1 MKLIGSK
8 MENDFRE
15 ELLRSNGA
23 LQDPKSK
30 LRQVLELNGYET
42 KNAYVLHWTPEQ
54 LEDLYTVLI
63 NGSYLV
69 HVEID
74 KFDKKKIPIVE
85 KSEIKAY
92 LHGLSK
98 MHQVRLVVAQELVD
112 AKT

>member
-8 MENDFRE
+8 MENGFRE
-15 ELLRSNGA
+15 ELLRSNCA
-23 LQDPKSK
+23 LQDSKST
-30 LRQVLELNGYET
+30 LRQVLEFNGYET

-69 HVEID
+69 HFEID
-74 KFDKKKIPIVE
+74 KFDKIKLPIVE
-85 KSEIKAY
+85 KTEIKTY

-98 MHQVRLVVAQELVD
+98 MHKVKLAVAQELVD
-112 AKT
+112 AK